1 MGLERDAGVRSIAP
15 MTTTHAVPQGPHITV
30 HTGARRSTWATVAMC
45 LALAPACKDKEI
57 DASDDDKPAANE
69 PCEPVAAGDPSP
81 CADGLLCEPSDTA
94 EGGYACATAIEL
106 HGQVIDG
113 VTKAAIADAVVAA
126 LDETGAPLG
135 DAARTDADGHY
146 VLQVSARRDAD
157 GNLADDVRWTLL
169 AAAQDYAIFPG
180 GLRTALPVDTTA
192 PTTEKDDDDH
202 DRLVVDNA
210 TTIVALLPLPE
221 GSGVTLS
228 GRVDAEVPGGTL
240 VVAEGGPA
248 PAPYGI
254 ADASGAWVIF
264 NVPPSSTM
272 LRGYRRGL
280 QVTPASIAGPASDV
294 VLGVEIEDPAAL
306 AAVSGSINIVNAPG
320 GSTSSVV
327 LVPTSVYDPLLERGA
342 VPFGL
347 RAPDPG
353 LDPNVAGSF
362 TIVGVPAG
370 DYQVL
375 AAFEN
380 DDLVRDPDSGIAGTE
395 LQHVAVPD
403 TQAVTLAE
411 SFKVTEALAVLGPG
425 AETAEAVTTPP
436 TLRWADDSSEDRYE
450 LRVVDAFGT
459 LVWEVLDVPGVSG
472 SDAVEVP
479 YAGPALTPGMY
490 YQFRATSI
498 RETPNKSSPISRTE
512 DLRGVFVFA
521 P

>member
-1 MGLERDAGVRSIAP
+1 
-15 MTTTHAVPQGPHITV
+15 MTTTHAVPQCPPNLVATS
-30 HTGARRSTWATVAMC
+30 ARRLGRAAVAMC

-57 DASDDDKPAANE
+57 DAGDDDEPGANE
-69 PCEPVAAGDPSP
+69 PCEPTASGDPSP
-81 CADGLLCEPSDTA
+81 CADGLSCEPSATA
-94 EGGYACATAIEL
+94 DGGYACATAIEL

-113 VTKAAIADAVVAA
+113 VTKAAIADALVAA

-157 GNLADDVRWTLL
+157 GNLADDVRWTLF
-169 AAAQDYAIFPG
+169 ATAQDYATFPG
-180 GLRTALPVDTTA
+180 GLRTALPVDTA
-192 PTTEKDDDDH
+192 SPTTVTDDDQH
-202 DRLVVDNA
+202 ERLVVDNA
-210 TTIVALLPLPE
+210 TTIVALLPLPG

-264 NVPPSSTM
+264 NVPAAATM
-272 LRGYRRGL
+272 VRGYRRGL
-280 QVTPASIAGPASDV
+280 AVTPTSISGAASDL
-294 VLGVEIEDPAAL
+294 VLAVEIEDPAAL
-306 AAVSGSINIVNAPG
+306 ASVDGSINIVNAPG
-320 GSTSSVV
+320 GATSSVV
-327 LVPTSVYDPLLERGA
+327 LVPTSVYDPLLERGP

-353 LDPNVAGSF
+353 LAPAVAGSF
-362 TIVGVPAG
+362 TIVGVPTG

-380 DDLVRDPDSGIAGTE
+380 DALVRDPDAGIAGTE

-403 TQAVTLAE
+403 TNAVTLAD

-425 AETAEAVTTPP
+425 AELAEAVTTPP
-436 TLRWADDSSEDRYE
+436 TLRWADDSSEDHYE

-479 YAGPALTPGMY
+479 YDGPALMPGMY

-498 RETPNKSSPISRTE
+498 RETPNMSSPISRTE